1 MKLMI
6 LALVAVLLGGCSIR
20 VVKVERDEKI
30 AQMAL
35 DNRNMAQAIQE
46 GASPQVFGRQ
56 IEKNS
61 ITQMKLLNA
70 VESHDGM
77 D

>member
-1 MKLMI
+1 MKLII
-6 LALVAVLLGGCSIR
+6 LALLACMLGGCSIR
-20 VVKVERDEKI
+20 VVQVERDEKI
-30 AQMAL
+30 AQMAI
-35 DNRNMAQAIQE
+35 DNRNMSQAIQQ
-46 GASPQVFGRQ
+46 GADPQAFGRQ

-70 VESHDGM
+70 EEARDGM